1 MICFLFFFMF
11 RTPYYFMCDFCGE
24 DRVLH
29 IEGDGEDVLLFLPL
43 LLHQDSNGQE
53 MSNDCKQR
61 SCLVITKLL
70 EVIMMMVVWPNW
82 YVMAEL

>member
-1 MICFLFFFMF
+1 
-11 RTPYYFMCDFCGE
+11 MCDFCGE

-29 IEGDGEDVLLFLPL
+29 IEGDGEDVLLLFPL

-53 MSNDCKQR
+53 MSNGCKQR

-70 EVIMMMVVWPNW
+70 EVIMMMVVWPSCDLDM
-82 YVMAEL
+82 YK